1 MPWTREDGRYFSEKQ
16 KRAMWKLHS
25 EEGKSITEVAEQV
38 GCSTSGASYIIGNF
52 RKRQAAF
59 KENILDPMKQ
69 HKESKQVPANGKVQ
83 VLKATLS
90 LQEENEFL
98 RWWNQGE
105 RKGWVDRLLSEI
117 QK

>member
-1 MPWTREDGRYFSEKQ
+1 MSWQRENGRHFSAKQ
-16 KRAMWKLHS
+16 KSAIRKLYRD
-25 EEGKSITEVAEQV
+25 GKTVTEIAEQV
-38 GCSTSGASYIIGNF
+38 GAATSGISYIVGTVKKDKPEAPKTEEKSTS
-52 RKRQAAF
+52 
-59 KENILDPMKQ
+59 P
-69 HKESKQVPANGKVQ
+69 NGKVQ